1 MRKVK
6 KRKKAVWKGLVMA
19 TVPKRGGSLPSIAS
33 VALVVLMIAGATTSE
48 QTFYGKRAN
57 KQYVLRMN
65 LPQSCLVFNLKWQR
79 RHHGGVR
86 FRTIN
91 LHLSVD

>member
-33 VALVVLMIAGATTSE
+33 VALIVLMIAGAATSE
-48 QTFYGKRAN
+48 QTFYGKRERE
-57 KQYVLRMN
+57 QTIRMIVV
-65 LPQSCLVFNLKWQR
+65 P
-79 RHHGGVR
+79 
-86 FRTIN
+86 
-91 LHLSVD
+91 SVSHSPLAF